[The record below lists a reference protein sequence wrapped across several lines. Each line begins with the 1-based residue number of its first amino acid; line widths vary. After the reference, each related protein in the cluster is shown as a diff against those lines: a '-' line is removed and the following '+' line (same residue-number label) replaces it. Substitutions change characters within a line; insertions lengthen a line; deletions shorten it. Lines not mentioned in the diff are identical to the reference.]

1 MSAIRAAYV
10 LDASVAVKLFLPE
23 PLAPEAAA
31 LVNLG
36 LDPTVRLHVPDLFY
50 VECANIFWKQVQRGN
65 TTAPRVLADIALLH
79 TWALSRT
86 PTFALAADALGIA
99 LAHAVTAYD
108 ACYVAL
114 AQRLGVPLVTPDQ
127 KLQNKLAGTPLE
139 PVWLGA
145 WTPPGP

>member
-1 MSAIRAAYV
+1 MTAIRAAYV

-23 PLAPEAAA
+23 PLAAEAKAI
-31 LVNLG
+31 VNLG

-50 VECANIFWKQVQRGN
+50 VERANIFWKQVQRGN
-65 TTAPRVLADIALLH
+65 TTAPRVLADIALLR

-86 PTFALAADALGIA
+86 PTFALADDALTIA
-99 LAHAVTAYD
+99 LAHTITAYD

-114 AQRLGVPLVTPDQ
+114 AQRLGVPLVTADQ
-127 KLQNKLAGTPLE
+127 KLHNELAGTPLA